1 MADEQFYISSTK
13 YTPPDLSADRTERL
27 VASERLDFDE
37 AEITSF
43 FTARRDSEKPR
54 LATSSPPK

>member
-37 AEITSF
+37 AERKPESF
-43 FTARRDSEKPR
+43 YAFREK
-54 LATSSPPK
+54 T